1 VTDGMPG
8 KNESMLPRKQRGIRS
23 LAGGTGLG
31 LVLGCAIGAFC
42 FYRPRPKPPKL
53 ETPKP
58 PKLETPKPP
67 KLNVI
72 PAVEPTTV
80 TVNLSEESPMR
91 VDTPDKTE
99 TIPVRK
105 RRGIRWI
112 AGGTGLGLVLGCAI
126 GAFYFYRS
134 RPKPWNLDAI
144 RAVEPKTAAVDLS
157 VGLLPDPTSAGAGQA
172 PDSASVKP
180 AAFGRA
186 VQDPTSSVS
195 EQSQNA
201 EPGLT
206 GIAMA
211 GLQNTTSEDITLPQ
225 TVLVMES
232 EEGTH
237 VLHSSKFKLDHDYFI
252 PAGRAVSVT
261 LLADDP
267 CAPGNSPEMCV
278 ESYFQGVDEIVLF
291 DKPVRYEVHIP
302 IKAIRLLRIE
312 PKKQPETRVAVPTGT
327 AVVRRQ
333 PNGTA
338 VVRQQPNS
346 TALVRQQPNTT
357 AVAPQQPN
365 GTVVVRQQPNSVVG
379 VPQQPNS
386 TAVVPQQP
394 QQ

>member
-1 VTDGMPG
+1 MTDGTPDKG
-8 KNESMLPRKQRGIRS
+8 KTMSPRKQRGIRS

-31 LVLGCAIGAFC
+31 MVLGCAIGAFC
-42 FYRPRPKPPKL
+42 FYRSRPKPSNP
-53 ETPKP
+53 
-58 PKLETPKPP
+58 
-67 KLNVI
+67 NVTLS
-72 PAVEPTTV
+72 VEPTTV
-80 TVNLSEESPMR
+80 AVALPEEIPVS
-91 VDTPDKTE
+91 VDTPDNTG
-99 TIPVRK
+99 TVPLWK

-126 GAFYFYRS
+126 AAFYFYRP

-157 VGLLPDPTSAGAGQA
+157 VGLVPDATSAGAAQVA
-172 PDSASVKP
+172 DSASVKP
-180 AAFGRA
+180 AAFARA
-186 VQDPTSSVS
+186 GQDPTSSAS

-201 EPGLT
+201 ELGLT

-267 CAPGNSPEMCV
+267 CAPENSPEMCV

-291 DKPVRYEVHIP
+291 DKPLRYEIHIP
-302 IKAIRLLRIE
+302 LKAIRLLRIE
-312 PKKQPETRVAVPTGT
+312 PKKQPEIRVAVPTGT
-327 AVVRRQ
+327 SAVRQQPTGTAVVHRQPTGTSVVRQQPNGTSVVPQQ

-338 VVRQQPNS
+338 VV
-346 TALVRQQPNTT
+346 
-357 AVAPQQPN
+357 PQQPT
-365 GTVVVRQQPNSVVG
+365 GTSVVPQQPDGRAVVRQQPNG
-379 VPQQPNS
+379 

-394 QQ
+394 QH

>member
-1 VTDGMPG
+1 MTDGTPD
-8 KNESMLPRKQRGIRS
+8 KNETMSLRKRRGIRS
-23 LAGGTGLG
+23 VAGGTGLG

-42 FYRPRPKPPKL
+42 FYRSRPKPSNL
-53 ETPKP
+53 ERPKP
-58 PKLETPKPP
+58 SNLNRPKPSN
-67 KLNVI
+67 LNVI
-72 PAVEPTTV
+72 PTVEPTTV
-80 TVNLSEESPMR
+80 TVDLSEESPVR

-99 TIPVRK
+99 TMPVRK

-144 RAVEPKTAAVDLS
+144 RAVESKTAAVDLS
-157 VGLLPDPTSAGAGQA
+157 VGLVPDTTSFRAGQA
-172 PDSASVKP
+172 LDSASVKP
-180 AAFGRA
+180 AALGRA
-186 VQDPTSSVS
+186 GQDPTSSAS

-201 EPGLT
+201 EAGLT

-211 GLQNTTSEDITLPQ
+211 GLQNNTPEDITLPQ

-252 PAGRAVSVT
+252 PARRAVSVT

-267 CAPGNSPEMCV
+267 CAPENSPEMCV

-291 DKPVRYEVHIP
+291 DKPVRYEIHIP
-302 IKAIRLLRIE
+302 LKAIRLLRIE
-312 PKKQPETRVAVPTGT
+312 PKKQPETRVAVP
-327 AVVRRQ
+327 
-333 PNGTA
+333 NSTA
-338 VVRQQPNS
+338 VVRQQPSS
-346 TALVRQQPNTT
+346 TAV
-357 AVAPQQPN
+357 
-365 GTVVVRQQPNSVVG
+365 

-394 QQ
+394 QH